1 MRSGRKSRRVNLTV
15 LLSFKEKT
23 DDARACPQSGHC
35 PFKRWWDEI
44 KGLSGVRCTNN
55 WTQEMLCDQKLS
67 IDALADRFSTF
78 LGSPTANFTLLVA
91 HPLGS
96 SFTVPEL
103 LLVDNYTVY
112 KSLSRTSP
120 SVLTLYVE
128 LCGRSSL
135 FNFHLLAWTSTTH
148 R

>member
-1 MRSGRKSRRVNLTV
+1 MTV

-23 DDARACPQSGHC
+23 DDARACPHSGHC

-78 LGSPTANFTLLVA
+78 LCSLTANFTLLVA

-112 KSLSRTSP
+112 KSLRLVKPNKSFGPNAIRGT
-120 SVLTLYVE
+120 VWKE
-128 LCGRSSL
+128 
-135 FNFHLLAWTSTTH
+135 FAF
-148 R
+148 